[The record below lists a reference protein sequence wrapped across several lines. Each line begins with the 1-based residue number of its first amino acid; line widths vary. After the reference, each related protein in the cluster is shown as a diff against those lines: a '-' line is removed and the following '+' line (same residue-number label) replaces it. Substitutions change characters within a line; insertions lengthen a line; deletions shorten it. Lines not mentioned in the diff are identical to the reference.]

1 MLVMIAGLSIYF
13 ATQLKF
19 EEDISKIIPA
29 DEKTDKLNF
38 IFNNS
43 KFLEKLVVRISLRD
57 SSISNPE
64 ELMTACDSLVSKI
77 EAKNFKPDTL
87 FKDVN
92 YKIADDIILN
102 IYGILFN
109 NLPLFLEEE
118 DYKHIDSTLTKTAID
133 VTMQKNYK
141 ALMSPS
147 GFAFKENILKD
158 PLHLVPIVL
167 KKLQSLQFDENY
179 VINNGYLTTKDGK
192 NLMLFVIPNASNGNT
207 GRNHELIKLMDSYH
221 EYRHHRIVFVYHFL
235 FSKQKY
241 FHTYFYSYLLWCD
254 CFISYFV
261 FIERVCISYCI
272 GNRLHLIRYCHQY
285 FATYFYTF
293 QVAWHA

>member
-19 EEDISKIIPA
+19 EEDISKIIPS

-57 SSISNPE
+57 SSMSNPE

-77 EAKNFKPDTL
+77 EDKNFKPDTL

-147 GFAFKENILKD
+147 GFAF
-158 PLHLVPIVL
+158 
-167 KKLQSLQFDENY
+167 
-179 VINNGYLTTKDGK
+179 
-192 NLMLFVIPNASNGNT
+192 
-207 GRNHELIKLMDSYH
+207 
-221 EYRHHRIVFVYHFL
+221 
-235 FSKQKY
+235 
-241 FHTYFYSYLLWCD
+241 
-254 CFISYFV
+254 
-261 FIERVCISYCI
+261 
-272 GNRLHLIRYCHQY
+272 
-285 FATYFYTF
+285 
-293 QVAWHA
+293 